1 MIFHTR
7 LLFWFPDA
15 HVCPGSVQSVQSR
28 HFPAAISGVI
38 IALSECPLL
47 LTFQSSLTSIISD
60 LVRQGV
66 LYNVQLFEHP
76 GNFVFSSV
84 QWDGPWVYLMELLW
98 RLNELIH
105 ARCLKQDQAQSEY
118 HVGAGCHF
126 FFIHCL
132 LLIWTP
138 WNTIEQTLS
147 CLLLWLYMELGE
159 GREVILGPGEEA
171 ARSSLYRMSTHSI
184 KRHKYKIKYFGN
196 RIQSGKFQK
205 K

>member
-15 HVCPGSVQSVQSR
+15 HMCPGSVQSVQPR
-28 HFPAAISGVI
+28 HFPASISGVI

-66 LYNVQLFEHP
+66 LYSMQLFEHP

-105 ARCLKQDQAQSEY
+105 ARCLERDQAQSEY
-118 HVGAGCHF
+118 HVGTGCHF
-126 FFIHCL
+126 FFNSLPAAYMDSMEHNRANPL
-132 LLIWTP
+132 LPFTMVIYGT
-138 WNTIEQTLS
+138 
-147 CLLLWLYMELGE
+147 
-159 GREVILGPGEEA
+159 GRGQGSYF
-171 ARSSLYRMSTHSI
+171 RTWGRGS
-184 KRHKYKIKYFGN
+184 KIF
-196 RIQSGKFQK
+196 II
-205 K
+205 